1 MKLITIIWV
10 LKTLN
15 KPKPKETNNMKPIH
29 IKTRYSKI
37 GEPSN
42 KTKDHIGDRIKFE
55 YENGYKIPSG
65 TEGTINKMTL
75 SVNPYYYNKRD
86 WFYRVVLETGKSKWI
101 MASGAWEV
109 IIQS

>member
-1 MKLITIIWV
+1 
-10 LKTLN
+10 
-15 KPKPKETNNMKPIH
+15 MKPIH

-42 KTKDHIGDRIKFE
+42 KTKAHIGDRIKFE
-55 YENGYKIPSG
+55 RENGYKIPSG

-101 MASGAWEV
+101 MASGAWKV